1 MFEQNISVW
10 CVFNLWCSELA
21 QFEVLFTYISL
32 EVDAAQMCSE
42 LTAYVVCRKHAHVD
56 LVSEMDMTKALKLN
70 GEMVLDKP
78 IKVEKAKIK
87 SAEKAKL
94 SEEEKKGIDVTVGF
108 ITHAWKIGE
117 DANSRLFPVNS
128 DKEQQMSVSEE
139 RSTRHNKRR
148 SFETLQGC
156 GC

>member
-1 MFEQNISVW
+1 MDV
-10 CVFNLWCSELA
+10 V
-21 QFEVLFTYISL
+21 
-32 EVDAAQMCSE
+32 AAHVCSE

-70 GEMVLDKP
+70 GEMMLDKP

-94 SEEEKKGIDVTVGF
+94 SEEEKKGIDVTVRL
-108 ITHAWKIGE
+108 ITHAWKIWE

-128 DKEQQMSVSEE
+128 DKEQQMFVSEE
-139 RSTRHNKRR
+139 RSVRHNKRR

>member
-1 MFEQNISVW
+1 MDV
-10 CVFNLWCSELA
+10 V
-21 QFEVLFTYISL
+21 
-32 EVDAAQMCSE
+32 AAQMCSE

-94 SEEEKKGIDVTVGF
+94 SEEEKKGILLGF
-108 ITHAWKIGE
+108 IIHAWKIGE